1 MPTLS
6 QANSDMW
13 TPNNCTC
20 GESFSC
26 HIGDVGFPLP
36 VPIYKLEGASIAL
49 CAVEFFPVFPKLS
62 FKLILDKRNTN

>member
-1 MPTLS
+1 M
-6 QANSDMW
+6 
-13 TPNNCTC
+13 TC
-20 GESFSC
+20 EHLTTVPVGRALVVTYWRLWE
-26 HIGDVGFPLP
+26 GFPLP